1 MLRRVNFARVGFVKV
16 FEAADKEVSDD
27 SVGKKG
33 SKQPPA
39 KDVGEA
45 MGDMLSNFF
54 GGGGDK
60 K

>member
-1 MLRRVNFARVGFVKV
+1 MCLSFAFLYVKV
-16 FEAADKEVSDD
+16 FEAADKEVSDA
-27 SVGKKG
+27 SVGKKSG
-33 SKQPPA
+33 KEPA

-54 GGGGDK
+54 GGGDK

>member
-1 MLRRVNFARVGFVKV
+1 MSGSVKV